1 MANPTAATTAK
12 LQVPVNVV
20 STIVDKVKD
29 TSIVAAL
36 ATRQPE
42 SFTDE
47 KYLIFNPTAEAEV
60 IGEGEAKSGYDIATT
75 PVEGKR
81 FKVQCTTR
89 VSEEFRWADEDAR
102 LHIFERIQED
112 QADALGRALDYVTL
126 HAFNPKPKTALTGFT
141 GLMAEAKQV
150 DATGDPTADLDSLI
164 DALNEEYNITGIG
177 LSRGFANDLRKVRVP
192 NTMARM
198 YPDIPINLKM
208 GSIEGINAAVSNTVS
223 GKLLTTPSNKL
234 AIIGDWGL
242 FRWGVVRDMWAEL
255 IEYGDPDGLGD
266 LKRYNQVAYRTEA
279 VYSYV
284 ILDKSG
290 FAVLNGSGASGASAL
305 SDDATAAAPAS
316 AKSSSK

>member
-1 MANPTAATTAK
+1 MADTSTAATTAK

-20 STIVDKVKD
+20 STIISKVKD

-47 KYLIFNPTAEAEV
+47 KYLVFNHTAEAEV
-60 IGEGEAKSGYDIATT
+60 VAEGAAKSSYEISTA
-75 PVEGKR
+75 PVVGKR

-89 VSEEFRWADEDAR
+89 VSDEFRWTDEDAR

-112 QADALGRALDYVTL
+112 QAEALGRALDYVTL
-126 HAFNPKPKTALTGFT
+126 HAFNPKPKTALAGFT
-141 GLMAEAKQV
+141 GLMSSAKQV
-150 DATGDPTADLDSLI
+150 TGTGDAAKDLDAMI
-164 DALNEEYNITGIG
+164 DALNEDYNITGVA

-208 GSIEGINAAVSNTVS
+208 GSIEGISAAVSNTVS

-234 AIIGDWGL
+234 AVMGDWGL
-242 FRWGVVRDMWAEL
+242 FRWGAVRSMWAEL
-255 IEYGDPDGLGD
+255 IEYGDPDGQGD

-284 ILDKSG
+284 VLDSNA
-290 FAVLNGSGASGASAL
+290 FVVLNKKAASGSGDTQTQAASG
-305 SDDATAAAPAS
+305 
-316 AKSSSK
+316 SSK